1 MGKLLAVILS
11 VLSITG
17 CGNTANVS
25 TTVVSS
31 QPVESVSESASAEE
45 TSDIS
50 TDTSDGKTLVVYFSN
65 TGNTKRTAEVI
76 ADYTGADI
84 FEIEAKEPYTT
95 ADLNY
100 NDSSSRVSKENSDS
114 SARPEIKENIP
125 NLDQYDTVFAGYPIW
140 WGQAPKIMYTLMETN
155 DFSGKTIIPFCTSAS
170 SGIGTSAEN
179 LSKSAPNSEWKDG
192 RRFSG
197 SSSED
202 DIKAWVDSVYDKT
215 E

>member
-11 VLSITG
+11 VLSVAG
-17 CGNTANVS
+17 CGNTADVS
-25 TTVVSS
+25 TSVVSS
-31 QPVESVSESASAEE
+31 QPVESVSESTSSEE
-45 TSDIS
+45 TADIS

-65 TGNTKRTAEVI
+65 TGNTKRTAEII

-84 FEIEAKEPYTT
+84 FEIEAKEPYT
-95 ADLNY
+95 AEDLNY

-114 SARPEIKENIP
+114 SARPEIKENIQD
-125 NLDQYDTVFAGYPIW
+125 LDQYDTIFVGYPTW

-179 LSKSAPNSEWKDG
+179 LSKSAPDSVWKDG
-192 RRFSG
+192 QRFSG

-202 DIKAWVDSVYDKT
+202 DIKSWVDSVYDKT